1 MVSPNKQTT
10 QASDERAAFTARF
23 PRPLYKTL
31 RKHCL
36 VEREPTISINAFIV
50 LAVKNQLTEEAV
62 SLT

>member
-1 MVSPNKQTT
+1 MVPPNNQTT
-10 QASDERAAFTARF
+10 QASHDPVARTVRF

-36 VEREPTISINAFIV
+36 IERDPGISINDFIV